1 MGIGARQ
8 SGPEF
13 VFEHLQVHHNPAQL
27 ISGVRGALLRSDLYR
42 CSQNAD
48 YWGYSAGALKT
59 LNEQES
65 AYNFVH
71 DNEAVG
77 LWCDQGCRDNPATS
91 EGWYQHDNLI
101 VNNGRAGVRYGFSPV
116 WGNVLHPRQPT
127 ALVENNRLAG
137 NGWGGVDVH
146 DAQNATVR
154 GNAFGPTT
162 VAETEYPHNGSGP
175 EAMQFSESD
184 ASRSRTDLWN
194 AEAYDNRL
202 GGEAMDGCGTYTDPD
217 KLRCCDNPP

>member
-1 MGIGARQ
+1 MEWLDIRGSLDGARYTDDTREACENWGEASDRCPEAGTGVGIGARQ
-8 SGPEF
+8 SGPGF
-13 VFEHLQVHHNPAQL
+13 VFELLQVHHNPAQL

-59 LNEQES
+59 VNEQES
-65 AYNFVH
+65 AYNLVH

-77 LWCDQGCRDNPATS
+77 LWCDQGCR
-91 EGWYQHDNLI
+91 
-101 VNNGRAGVRYGFSPV
+101 
-116 WGNVLHPRQPT
+116 
-127 ALVENNRLAG
+127 
-137 NGWGGVDVH
+137 
-146 DAQNATVR
+146 
-154 GNAFGPTT
+154 
-162 VAETEYPHNGSGP
+162 P

-202 GGEAMDGCGTYTDPD
+202 GGEAMDGCGTYTGPD
-217 KLRCCDNPP
+217 KLRCYDNPP